1 MFLHVY
7 KQVIIFYPLGQ
18 AFKWYGV
25 GIIATD
31 PFGFLILARINPGQ
45 HVAIVSHIPL

>member
-1 MFLHVY
+1 MY

-18 AFKWYGV
+18 AFEVIVCCGV

-31 PFGFLILARINPGQ
+31 LFHLA
-45 HVAIVSHIPL
+45 S